1 MIPLLLEGVLPVNK
15 PVGYTSHDVVA
26 KVRGITRIRRIGH
39 TGTLDPQVTGVLPL
53 CIGRATRIVEYL
65 QELPKEYEAVLTVGY
80 STDTEDATGRVLE
93 QVEQAA
99 LTEEAV
105 REALAAFVGAIQQIP
120 PMYSAVK
127 IEGKRLYELARQGE
141 EIERQP
147 REVEIYQI
155 DILEMDLTLAHPQIR
170 FRVKCSK
177 GTYIRTLCADIGRKL
192 GYPAVMSHLVRTAT
206 GFIGLSQ
213 CLELEEIARLMGEG
227 RLGEVMIAPD
237 QAISHMPALT
247 VGPLEAER
255 ALKGQTLFL
264 AAASESPVPAAG
276 LLRLYAPAP
285 AMPKPGE
292 SPAFLGI
299 FRYDPA
305 RQLLK
310 PEKVFN

>member
-1 MIPLLLEGVLPVNK
+1 MIPLLLEGVLPVKK
-15 PVGYTSHDVVA
+15 PVGFTSHDVVA
-26 KVRGITRIRRIGH
+26 KVRGITRVRRIGH

-80 STDTEDATGRVLE
+80 STDTEDATGRVLA
-93 QVEQAA
+93 QVERVE

-105 REALAAFVGAIQQIP
+105 RETLAAFVGVIQQIP

-141 EIERQP
+141 EVERQP

-155 DILEMDLTLAHPQIR
+155 DIMEMDLTLAHPQIR

-177 GTYIRTLCADIGRKL
+177 GTYIRTLCADIGVKL

-206 GFIGLSQ
+206 GFIDLAQ
-213 CLELEEIARLMGEG
+213 CLDLEEIARLMGEG
-227 RLGEVMIAPD
+227 RLGEAMIKPD
-237 QAISHMPALT
+237 QAIAHMPALT
-247 VGPLEAER
+247 VGHVEAER

-264 AAASESPVPAAG
+264 AANNETVVPSAG

-285 AMPKPGE
+285 VSPEPGE
-292 SPAFLGI
+292 GAPFLGI
-299 FRYDPA
+299 FRYDPT

>member
-1 MIPLLLEGVLPVNK
+1 MIPLVLEGVLPVMK
-15 PVGYTSHDVVA
+15 PVGFTSHDVVA

-80 STDTEDATGRVLE
+80 ATDTEDATGRVLA
-93 QVEQAA
+93 QVERAV

-105 REALAAFVGAIQQIP
+105 RETLAAFVGVIQQIP

-127 IEGKRLYELARQGE
+127 MEGKRLYELARQGE
-141 EIERQP
+141 EVERKP
-147 REVEIYQI
+147 REVEIYGI
-155 DILEMDLTLAHPQIR
+155 DIAEMDLTLAHPQIR

-177 GTYIRTLCADIGRKL
+177 GTYIRTLCADIGHKL

-206 GFIGLSQ
+206 GFIDLAQ
-213 CLELEEIARLMGEG
+213 CLDLEEIARLMSEG
-227 RLGEVMIAPD
+227 RLGEAMIKPD
-237 QAISHMPALT
+237 QAIAHMPAFT
-247 VGPLEAER
+247 VGQVEAGR

-264 AAASESPVPAAG
+264 AAETAESVPAPG
-276 LLRLYAPAP
+276 LLRLYGPAQGVPQTGEEAP
-285 AMPKPGE
+285 
-292 SPAFLGI
+292 FLGI

-305 RQLLK
+305 RKLLK